1 MAEEAFLKTLLQQ
14 LYVCFC
20 INQDCENL
28 STDNVVGVVDVVDEV
43 DDIKERRNL
52 LNCQDGSS
60 QVRGRPAV

>member
-28 STDNVVGVVDVVDEV
+28 STDNVVGVDAVV
-43 DDIKERRNL
+43 DDIKERCNF
-52 LNCQDGSS
+52 LNYLDGSS

>member
-28 STDNVVGVVDVVDEV
+28 STDNVVGVDDVV
-43 DDIKERRNL
+43 DDIKERCNL

>member
-28 STDNVVGVVDVVDEV
+28 STDNVVGVDDVV
-43 DDIKERRNL
+43 DDIKERCNF
-52 LNCQDGSS
+52 LNCLDGSS